1 MAPGHLGWRQEGT
14 LSATAL
20 GVAFFF
26 ICSVA
31 NAAQLEGVRLPE
43 QVRMPNG
50 PALVLNGAGVREQAE
65 KTETR
70 DV

>member
-1 MAPGHLGWRQEGT
+1 MAPGHLGWKREGT
-14 LSATAL
+14 PGAIAL

-26 ICSVA
+26 ICSLA

-50 PALVLNGAGVREQAE
+50 PDSLC
-65 KTETR
+65 
-70 DV
+70 